1 MGEQIS
7 LSLRTIFPENMALA
21 FLLGMCSFVACSKKI
36 ETAHGLG
43 LAVIFVL
50 WICGVMNWLI
60 QNYLLMPGPLNFG
73 KDFTYLGFLCFIATI
88 AATTQFLEMFLDKYM
103 PALYMSLGVFLPLI
117 AVNCAILGGNLFM
130 VERDYD
136 FISGMN
142 FNFSSGVGWYLA
154 IVFLAGI
161 REKLRY
167 ANIPEG
173 LRGLGITYI
182 IAGLMAMCFMTFA
195 GL

>member
-7 LSLRTIFPENMALA
+7 LALRTIFPENMALA
-21 FLLGMCSFVACSKKI
+21 FLLGMCSFIACSKKI

-43 LAVIFVL
+43 IAVIFVL
-50 WICGVMNWLI
+50 WICGVMNWVILKF
-60 QNYLLMPGPLNFG
+60 LLEPGILNFNQ
-73 KDFTYLGFLCFIATI
+73 DLTYLAFLCFIATI
-88 AATTQFLEMFLDKYM
+88 AATTQFLEMFLDKYI

-117 AVNCAILGGNLFM
+117 SVNCAILGGNLFM
-130 VERDYD
+130 MERDYD

-142 FNFSSGVGWYLA
+142 YNFSSGLGWYLA

-161 REKLRY
+161 RDKLRY
-167 ANIPEG
+167 ANIPDG

-182 IAGLMAMCFMTFA
+182 TAGLMAMCFMTFA

>member
-1 MGEQIS
+1 MEGQIS
-7 LSLRTIFPENMALA
+7 LALKAIFPENMALA
-21 FLLGMCSFVACSKKI
+21 FLLGMCSFIACSKKI

-60 QNYLLMPGPLNFG
+60 LRFLLEPGFLNFN
-73 KDFTYLGFLCFIATI
+73 KDLTYLAFLCFIATI
-88 AATTQFLEMFLDKYM
+88 AAIVQFLEMFLDKYV

-130 VERDYD
+130 MERNYD
-136 FISGMN
+136 FVSSMN
-142 FNFSSGVGWYLA
+142 YNFSSGVGWYLA

-161 REKLRY
+161 RDKLRY
-167 ANIPEG
+167 SNIPDG
-173 LRGLGITYI
+173 LKGLGITYI
-182 IAGLMAMCFMTFA
+182 VAGLMAMCFMTFA

>member
-21 FLLGMCSFVACSKKI
+21 FLLGMCSFIACSKKI

-73 KDFTYLGFLCFIATI
+73 KDLTYLGFLCFIATI